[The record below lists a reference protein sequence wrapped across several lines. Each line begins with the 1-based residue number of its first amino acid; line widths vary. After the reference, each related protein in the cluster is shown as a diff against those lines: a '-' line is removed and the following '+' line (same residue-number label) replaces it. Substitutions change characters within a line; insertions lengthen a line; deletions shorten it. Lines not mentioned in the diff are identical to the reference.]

1 MKTQNLILIAAIV
14 CLLLGASGNTKDV
27 VVAAIGGEDI
37 SGTLDIL
44 QDANDLSLQ
53 ADADGPY
60 EGRVGEPVT
69 FDGTGSSDPNGTIIT
84 YEWDFGDGETGTGPT
99 PTHTYSMADI
109 YIVTLTVTS
118 DTGATDSDNAIAV
131 IEPANEPPDCSRAY
145 PSRRK
150 LWPPNHKFKKVRILN
165 VTDPDGDP
173 VNIVID
179 SIYQDEP
186 VGKKPDARGVGTHI
200 ARLRA
205 ERIRAKKG
213 NGRVYHI
220 NFTAYDDK
228 GASCSGH
235 VTVGVPTNRGKK
247 ATMIDDG
254 ALFDST
260 VTK

>member
-1 MKTQNLILIAAIV
+1 MKKSVAKDKFFVYMNKQTANKMPKGDKMPASVFNTLLNRVYEATGINSQKDLAKSLGVNRSAITQARNKDAFPDRW
-14 CLLLGASGNTKDV
+14 LLQLYR
-27 VVAAIGGEDI
+27 
-37 SGTLDIL
+37 L
-44 QDANDLSLQ
+44 
-53 ADADGPY
+53 
-60 EGRVGEPVT
+60 
-69 FDGTGSSDPNGTIIT
+69 
-84 YEWDFGDGETGTGPT
+84 FGLNPDWVETGTGPT

-247 ATMIDDG
+247 AKMIDDG

-260 VTK
+260 ITQ